1 MRRRCIGGQTAE
13 LCGCWGHALH
23 RRAHALF
30 VLFCRLA
37 PLRHVFNAR
46 TICCALLLLA
56 VQPAGAVTVRVATF
70 NILQGFEAPGTDSFE
85 QAAAVMARVDADI
98 VGVVEARS
106 GTNEAVYFRQ
116 MAERLGYPYAV
127 LSGTTPLDTTLRT
140 AVFSRFPIVMTNW
153 VQSPVGAVEMTRQN
167 LGVKIDV
174 PGTPNDPLIV
184 VVHPKCCSSSSGQ
197 ESFRRA
203 IEMRRVREFV
213 EANSI
218 PALDNVFVVGDFN
231 LVGTDNIE
239 FGSLPSG
246 LPQRYVLGSDVVWP
260 VLYRRDPD
268 FYFSSLA
275 IARLPM
281 AQVDGTTKTWST
293 RVSSSSVL
301 DYMMAS
307 APVRSRPFQTEIY
320 NSALDGEGVG
330 LPKPGPQPAID
341 ATSRAS
347 DHYLLFGDF
356 DLGAPPPAPVLEW
369 PVAGDLVEGESLAD
383 STLTGGV
390 AAVAGTFGFADPEVI
405 PAAGETS
412 YPVIFTPDDTE
423 NYSAATNMVPVL
435 VRPSGAASSYT
446 AWLQGAPQTRENFG
460 RYAIGGASDPMADG
474 VAVTNTVTSS
484 HITIIAIVRT
494 NDANL
499 TVVGQAASDLASG
512 FWSTNGVTKISAPD
526 QSNVPSGTERQVF
539 SIERGTN
546 SSLFLRIDSTLQE

>member
-1 MRRRCIGGQTAE
+1 MFFTRI
-13 LCGCWGHALH
+13 
-23 RRAHALF
+23 
-30 VLFCRLA
+30 V
-37 PLRHVFNAR
+37 
-46 TICCALLLLA
+46 LLLLL
-56 VQPAGAVTVRVATF
+56 VAQIASAATIRLASF

-98 VGVVEARS
+98 VGIVEARS

-153 VQSPVGAVEMTRQN
+153 VQSPVGAMEMTRQN

-174 PGTPNDPLIV
+174 PDTPNDPLIV

-213 EANSI
+213 ESNSI

-231 LVGTDNIE
+231 LVGTDDIE

-260 VLYRRDPD
+260 MLYRRDPD

-293 RVSSSSVL
+293 RASSSSVL

-356 DLGAPPPAPVLEW
+356 DLGTPPPAPVLEW

-383 STLTGGV
+383 STLTDGV
-390 AAVAGTFGFADPEVI
+390 AAVGGTFGFADPEVI
-405 PAAGETS
+405 PAAGEAS

-423 NYSAATNMVPVL
+423 NYSAVTNMVPVL
-435 VRPSGAASSYT
+435 VRASGALSYN
-446 AWLQGAPQTRENFG
+446 AWLQGTLPTRENFG

-474 VAVTNTVTSS
+474 IAMSNTVTSS
-484 HITIIAIVRT
+484 LISIIAIVRT
-494 NDANL
+494 NDAKL
-499 TVVGQAASDLASG
+499 TVVGQAASDLSTS
-512 FWSTNGVTKISAPD
+512 FWSTNGVTKTSAPD
-526 QSNVPSGTERQVF
+526 QSNVPSGTARQIF
-539 SIERGTN
+539 SVERGTN
-546 SSLFLRIDSTLQE
+546 ANLFLRIESILQP

>member
-1 MRRRCIGGQTAE
+1 
-13 LCGCWGHALH
+13 
-23 RRAHALF
+23 
-30 VLFCRLA
+30 
-37 PLRHVFNAR
+37 
-46 TICCALLLLA
+46 LLLA

-260 VLYRRDPD
+260 VEYRRDPD
-268 FYFSSLA
+268 FYFSTVSM
-275 IARLPM
+275 ARVPM
-281 AQVDGTTKTWST
+281 AQVNGATKTWST
-293 RVSSSSVL
+293 RTSSSSVL
-301 DYMMAS
+301 DYIMAS
-307 APVRSRPFQTEIY
+307 APVRSRPFRTEVY
-320 NSALDGEGVG
+320 NSALDVAGAG
-330 LPKPGPQPAID
+330 LPKTGPVPATN
-341 ATSRAS
+341 ASSLAS

-356 DLGAPPPAPVLEW
+356 DLGPPPPAPVLEW
-369 PVAGDLVEGESLAD
+369 PSAGSLIEGQRLAA
-383 STLTGGV
+383 SVLTGGV
-390 AAVAGTFGFADPEVI
+390 AGVAGGFSFALPDFVP
-405 PAAGETS
+405 PQGDGS
-412 YPVIFTPDDTE
+412 YALVFTPSDVE
-423 NYSAATNMVPVL
+423 NYGP
-435 VRPSGAASSYT
+435 
-446 AWLQGAPQTRENFG
+446 
-460 RYAIGGASDPMADG
+460 
-474 VAVTNTVTSS
+474 VTNQISVTVTSAGPGS
-484 HITIIAIVRT
+484 ATFETWLDGQTPSAELLLRYTLGGATSPTATDGVPPQTTLTGNNLSITAIVRT
-494 NDANL
+494 NDPNL
-499 TVVGQAASDLASG
+499 SVVGQAVTDLVGGA
-512 FWSTNGVTKISAPD
+512 WSANGVTMAPAGD
-526 QSNVPSGTERQVF
+526 QGGVPEGCQRQIF
-539 SIERGTN
+539 STPRG
-546 SSLFLRIDSTLQE
+546 LDGKKFLRLESTLSAQ